1 MVFNATFNNISVIS
15 WQSVLLVEAT
25 GIPRENH
32 RPTAIHWQTLSHN
45 VVSSTARHVVICTD
59 CTGSCKSNNHT
70 ITTGATSRERTAYH
84 SGTYEVTPVFV
95 GGIGVVQSVGFCVVP
110 ALNSRYMLV
119 KIILISLMKLSFYNE
134 LCEE

>member
-1 MVFNATFNNISVIS
+1 MVIY
-15 WQSVLLVEAT
+15 
-25 GIPRENH
+25 
-32 RPTAIHWQTLSHN
+32 
-45 VVSSTARHVVICTD
+45 TD
-59 CTGSCKSNNHT
+59 CTGSRKSNNYT
-70 ITTGATSRERTAYH
+70 ITTGATSREKTVYHSGTYEVTPVTSREKTAY

-110 ALNSRYMLV
+110 ALDSRYMLV